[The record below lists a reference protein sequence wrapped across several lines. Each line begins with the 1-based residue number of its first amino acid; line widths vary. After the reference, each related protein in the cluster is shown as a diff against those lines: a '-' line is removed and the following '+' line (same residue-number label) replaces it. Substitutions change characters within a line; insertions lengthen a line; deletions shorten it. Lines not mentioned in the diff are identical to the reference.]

1 MADRAI
7 DRLLEIFLEASGSA
21 IRNLEQPG
29 ISSGAIPASESG
41 EVRHGVNEGWRTLAE
56 LYGSSANPE
65 DVGFH
70 ATGSSGEQS
79 SGGGGSG
86 VGSAAMTFLE
96 SGLGVV
102 SIVRGL
108 MGLFGGG
115 EAPPP
120 PLEKYEMPPAI
131 SFESVESASGLSGAT
146 YDQTGAARPVSRGDA
161 APTPGEPGHSM
172 GPQITVNVQTMDAQ
186 SFVDHS
192 AAIAQA
198 VRGAMLHSN
207 SINDVVNEL

>member
-21 IRNLEQPG
+21 GRNLEKPE
-29 ISSGAIPASESG
+29 ISSGSIAETQHAEAPQ
-41 EVRHGVNEGWRTLAE
+41 NEGSSVLAE
-56 LYGSSANPE
+56 LYGSSANPA
-65 DVGFH
+65 DTGFH
-70 ATGSSGEQS
+70 ASGANGGES
-79 SGGGGSG
+79 SGGGSG
-86 VGSAAMTFLE
+86 AGSAAMTFLE

-115 EAPPP
+115 DGAPA
-120 PLEKYEMPPAI
+120 PLQRYEMPPAI
-131 SFESVESASGLSGAT
+131 DFASVESAAGLSGAT
-146 YDQTGAARPVSRGDA
+146 YDQSGAARAVSRGHVA
-161 APTPGEPGHSM
+161 EAQGEPARSA

-186 SFVDHS
+186 SFLDHS

-198 VRGAMLHSN
+198 VRGAMLNSN
-207 SINDVVNEL
+207 SLNDVVSEL

>member
-21 IRNLEQPG
+21 VRNLEQPAL
-29 ISSGAIPASESG
+29 SSGSIAASESG
-41 EVRHGVNEGWRTLAE
+41 GVQQDANEGWRHLAE
-56 LYGSSANPE
+56 LYGASANPA
-65 DVGFH
+65 DIGFH
-70 ATGSSGEQS
+70 STGSNSEQ

-86 VGSAAMTFLE
+86 AGSAAMTFLE
-96 SGLGVV
+96 SGLGIV

-115 EAPPP
+115 DAAPT
-120 PLEKYEMPPAI
+120 PLQKYEMPPAVD
-131 SFESVESASGLSGAT
+131 FESVESASGLSGAT
-146 YDQTGAARPVSRGDA
+146 YDQMGAARAVSRGDA
-161 APTPGEPGHSM
+161 APAQGEPAHGV

-186 SFVDHS
+186 SFLDHS
-192 AAIAQA
+192 VMIAQA

>member
-21 IRNLEQPG
+21 VRNLEKPEIWNG
-29 ISSGAIPASESG
+29 SLAESEHAEAPRGVSEGSG
-41 EVRHGVNEGWRTLAE
+41 VLAE
-56 LYGSSANPE
+56 LYGSSANVA
-65 DVGFH
+65 DTGFH
-70 ATGSSGEQS
+70 ASGANERQS
-79 SGGGGSG
+79 SGGGSG

-96 SGLGVV
+96 RGLGVV

-115 EAPPP
+115 DDAPA
-120 PLEKYEMPPAI
+120 PLQRYEMPPAI
-131 SFESVESASGLSGAT
+131 DFASVESASGLSGAT
-146 YDQTGAARPVSRGDA
+146 YDQSGAARAVPRGHA
-161 APTPGEPGHSM
+161 AAVEREPARIA

-186 SFVDHS
+186 SFLDHS

-198 VRGAMLHSN
+198 VRGAMLNSN
-207 SINDVVNEL
+207 SINDVVSEL